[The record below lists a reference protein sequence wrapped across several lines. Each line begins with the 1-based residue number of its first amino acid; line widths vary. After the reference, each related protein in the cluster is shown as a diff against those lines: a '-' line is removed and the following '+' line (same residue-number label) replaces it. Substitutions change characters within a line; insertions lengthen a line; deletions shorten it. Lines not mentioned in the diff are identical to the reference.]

1 MSLKEY
7 DNKNISQDIKDNNIE
22 NNNNPNDDK
31 EELCERLLNQY
42 GDTMLRVC
50 YQYLKDYHLAE
61 DAVQETFIKAV
72 NNYNSFKGNS
82 TEKTWLTRIALNC
95 CKNIM
100 RTHWFKY
107 VYSSMTESN
116 FTLSSNTHN
125 NSCSQEHEN
134 VLEAV
139 MSLKRADREVIILY
153 YYMEFSLKEIAQ
165 ITGQAENTINQRL
178 HRARKRLKK
187 VIMEDML

>member
-1 MSLKEY
+1 M
-7 DNKNISQDIKDNNIE
+7 
-22 NNNNPNDDK
+22 
-31 EELCERLLNQY
+31 CERLLNQY

-107 VYSSMTESN
+107 VYSCMTESN
-116 FTLSSNTHN
+116 FTLPSNTHN

-187 VIMEDML
+187 VMMEDML

>member
-1 MSLKEY
+1 MSLKE
-7 DNKNISQDIKDNNIE
+7 QDNN
-22 NNNNPNDDK
+22 K

-107 VYSSMTESN
+107 VYSYMTDVNLTSQLSN
-116 FTLSSNTHN
+116 HSND
-125 NSCSQEHEN
+125 CSEEQQS

-153 YYMEFSLKEIAQ
+153 YYMEFSVKEIAEVTSQ
-165 ITGQAENTINQRL
+165 SENTINQRL

>member
-1 MSLKEY
+1 
-7 DNKNISQDIKDNNIE
+7 
-22 NNNNPNDDK
+22 
-31 EELCERLLNQY
+31 
-42 GDTMLRVC
+42 
-50 YQYLKDYHLAE
+50 
-61 DAVQETFIKAV
+61 
-72 NNYNSFKGNS
+72 
-82 TEKTWLTRIALNC
+82 
-95 CKNIM
+95 M

-116 FTLSSNTHN
+116 FTLPSNTHN

-178 HRARKRLKK
+178 HRARKG
-187 VIMEDML
+187 

>member
-7 DNKNISQDIKDNNIE
+7 DDKNISKDIKDSNIK
-22 NNNNPNDDK
+22 NKNNPNNGK
-31 EELCERLLNQY
+31 EKLCERLLNQY

-107 VYSSMTESN
+107 VYSYMTDVN
-116 FTLSSNTHN
+116 LTPQLSSHSND
-125 NSCSQEHEN
+125 CSEEQQS

-153 YYMEFSLKEIAQ
+153 YYMEFSVKEIAEVISQ
-165 ITGQAENTINQRL
+165 SENTINQRL